1 MIALAAGAEVDPPG
15 EKGPAMSRQR
25 RLIHF
30 SGTVQGVGFRY
41 TTLRLARG
49 FNVTGYVRNL
59 PDGRV
64 EMLVEGPADQ
74 IKDLL
79 AAVADRMGHYI
90 RETTQQT
97 SEPTG
102 QFTDFDI
109 SF

>member
-1 MIALAAGAEVDPPG
+1 MIDPAAGAEVGPPA
-15 EKGPAMSRQR
+15 EKGPAMGRQR

-41 TTLRLARG
+41 TALRLARR

-79 AAVADRMGHYI
+79 AAVVDRMGHYI

-102 QFTDFDI
+102 QFAEFDI

>member
-1 MIALAAGAEVDPPG
+1 MG
-15 EKGPAMSRQR
+15 RQR
-25 RLIHF
+25 RLVHF

-41 TTLRLARG
+41 TVRRLARR
-49 FNVTGYVRNL
+49 FDVTGHVRNL

-64 EMLVEGPADQ
+64 EMLVEGPTEQ
-74 IKDLL
+74 INDLL
-79 AAVADRMGHYI
+79 AAVTDGMGHYI

-102 QFTDFDI
+102 QFADFDI